1 MTPPA
6 PQPAP
11 QRPVW
16 SARRPLTL
24 GFAAL
29 AVLVLGFGG
38 WAGFA
43 TLSGAVVAPGQVEVE
58 QNRQV
63 VQHPDGGVVAEI
75 LVAEGDRVAAGDV
88 LLRLDGAEI
97 ASELAIVSGRL
108 TETTARR
115 ARLEAERDGAAQPVY
130 PPALLAEA
138 ATRPEVADQIAGQ
151 TGLFLARSD
160 SIATETAQLSRR
172 IDQTRAQIAGI
183 DAQIAALDTQL
194 ALIRQELANQR
205 ALLEKGLAQA
215 SGVLA
220 LEREEARLQ
229 GQTGELASSR
239 AQAEERITEIEIQIS
254 RLTVARREEAA
265 AELREIGPVE
275 LELAERKRALA
286 ERIARLDVRAPVA
299 GIVLG
304 LTVTTPRAVLRPAD
318 PVLYIVPQDR
328 PLVIA
333 AQVPPIDID
342 EVRVGQPAELVFPAF
357 ASRTTPHLKGTVSV
371 VSADA
376 FTDQTTKASFYRVEI
391 VLDDGEIGKLGE
403 GQVLLPGMPV
413 DAFLQT
419 RARTPIAYLVQP
431 FTDYFTR
438 AFREG

>member
-1 MTPPA
+1 MTDTKGE
-6 PQPAP
+6 
-11 QRPVW
+11 RPVW

-29 AVLVLGFGG
+29 TVLVLGFGG

-97 ASELAIVSGRL
+97 VSELAIVSGRL
-108 TETTARR
+108 TEATARR
-115 ARLEAERDGAAQPVY
+115 ARLEAERDGAEAPTY
-130 PPALLAEA
+130 PPALLEEA

-151 TGLFLARSD
+151 TGLFQARLD

-183 DAQIAALDTQL
+183 DAQIAALETQL

-229 GQTGELASSR
+229 GQTGELAAAR
-239 AQAEERITEIEIQIS
+239 AQSEERITEIEIQIS
-254 RLTVARREEAA
+254 RLTVTRREEAT

-275 LELAERKRALA
+275 LELAERKRALS

-304 LTVTTPRAVLRPAD
+304 LTVTTPRAVLRAAD

-376 FTDQTTKASFYRVEI
+376 FTDQATKASFYRVEI
-391 VLDDGEIGKLGE
+391 VLDDGEIQKLGE

-419 RARTPIAYLVQP
+419 RARTPFAYLVQP
-431 FTDYFTR
+431 FTDYFAR

>member
-1 MTPPA
+1 MTALPP
-6 PQPAP
+6 PRGDEP
-11 QRPVW
+11 PVW

-38 WAGFA
+38 WGSLA

-75 LVAEGDRVAAGDV
+75 LVAEGARVAAGDV

-97 ASELAIVSGRL
+97 VSELAIVTGRL
-108 TETTARR
+108 TEVTARR
-115 ARLEAERDGAAQPVY
+115 ARLEAERDGAAAPVY
-130 PPALLAEA
+130 PQPLLDEA

-151 TGLFLARSD
+151 SRLFEARSE
-160 SIATETAQLSRR
+160 SIATETEQLSRR
-172 IDQTRAQIAGI
+172 IDQTQSQIAGI

-194 ALIRQELANQR
+194 GLIRQELENQR
-205 ALLEKGLAQA
+205 ALLAKGLAQA
-215 SGVLA
+215 SAVLA

-229 GQTGELASSR
+229 GQTGELAATR
-239 AQAEERITEIEIQIS
+239 AQAEGRITEIEIQIS
-254 RLTVARREEAA
+254 RLSVARREEAT
-265 AELREIGPVE
+265 AELREIGPAE
-275 LELAERKRALA
+275 LELAERRRALA
-286 ERIARLDVRAPVA
+286 ERIARLDIRAPVA
-299 GIVLG
+299 GVVLG
-304 LTVTTPRAVLRPAD
+304 LTVTTPRAVLRAAD

-376 FTDQTTKASFYRVEI
+376 FTDQSTRASFYRVEI
-391 VLDDGEIGKLGE
+391 VLDEGEIAKLGE
-403 GQVLLPGMPV
+403 GQALLPGMPV

-419 RARTPIAYLVQP
+419 RARTPFAYLVQP